1 MEKYIRA
8 LKKLSVLVVE
18 DDHFQQTALVHMINR
33 LHVHDVETA
42 SDGVIALEVL
52 TTRNVDIIICDLSM
66 PNMDGLALIRE
77 LSEQNF
83 TGSILLSSAMD
94 RSLIRSAA
102 NMTQTYGLRLLG
114 AINKPPEPKI
124 LLKFLLSH
132 YQIKKNKLNEN
143 TSIKLTKNEIEQA
156 IKNQD
161 IVPFFQPQICMNTGK
176 MISVESLVRLK
187 HPKYGVLSPVAFLDA
202 IEENNMMAELTE
214 IMYLNSIN
222 AMTKLPDTLNHLNLS
237 INISASS
244 LNNNIVEYLL
254 LNLET
259 DQIMEQRK
267 ITLEITEQVCISEY
281 KSAIE
286 ILSRLR
292 MRGFD
297 LAVDDF
303 GIGYSTMEQISQF
316 PFNEMK
322 IDRAFVSKMDTE
334 ESAYIIVESCI
345 LLAKNLGL
353 RIVAEGVENIHQWK
367 LLKALGCDVA
377 QGYFISK
384 PVPVEKLHNANE
396 KWLTQHLSSTT
407 INPLDFAP
415 AANTMQEAYI

>member
-33 LHVHDVETA
+33 LHIHDVETA
-42 SDGVIALEVL
+42 SDGIFALEIL
-52 TTRNVDIIICDLSM
+52 SNRNVDIIICDLSM

-83 TGSILLSSAMD
+83 TGSVLLSSAMD
-94 RSLIRSAA
+94 RSLIRSAT
-102 NMTQTYGLRLLG
+102 NMINTYGLKLLG
-114 AINKPPEPKI
+114 AINKPAEPKT
-124 LLKFLLSH
+124 LLKYLLSH

-143 TSIKLTKNEIEQA
+143 LSIKLTHNEIEQA

-161 IVPFFQPQICMNTGK
+161 LVPFFQPQICMETGNI
-176 MISVESLVRLK
+176 ISVESLVRLK
-187 HPKYGVLSPVAFLDA
+187 HPKYGVLSPIAFLDA

-214 IMYLNSIN
+214 IMYLTSIN
-222 AMTKLPDTLNHLNLS
+222 SMAKLPVTLKHLNLS

-259 DQIMEQRK
+259 DHIMQQRK
-267 ITLEITEQVCISEY
+267 ITLEITEQVCIAEY

-303 GIGYSTMEQISQF
+303 GTGYSTMEQISQF

-322 IDRAFVSKMDTE
+322 IDRAFVSKMDSE

-367 LLKALGCDVA
+367 LLKELRCDVA

-384 PVPVEKLHNANE
+384 PVPIENLHIVNE
-396 KWLTQHLSSTT
+396 KWQKQFQTLAS
-407 INPLDFAP
+407 INPRQFDSL
-415 AANTMQEAYI
+415 ANTIQGL

>member
-18 DDHFQQTALVHMINR
+18 DDQFQQTALVHMINR
-33 LHVHDVETA
+33 LHIHDVETA
-42 SDGVIALEVL
+42 SDGIFALEIL
-52 TTRNVDIIICDLSM
+52 SNRNVDIIICDLSM

-83 TGSILLSSAMD
+83 TGSVLLSSAMD
-94 RSLIRSAA
+94 RSLIRSAT
-102 NMTQTYGLRLLG
+102 NMINTYGLKLLG
-114 AINKPPEPKI
+114 AINKPPEPKT
-124 LLKFLLSH
+124 LLKYLLSH

-143 TSIKLTKNEIEQA
+143 LSIKLTHNEIEHA

-161 IVPFFQPQICMNTGK
+161 IVPFFQPQICMETGNI
-176 MISVESLVRLK
+176 ISVESLVRLK

-214 IMYLNSIN
+214 IMYLTSIN
-222 AMTKLPDTLNHLNLS
+222 SMAKLPVTLKHLNLS

-259 DQIMEQRK
+259 DHIMQQRK
-267 ITLEITEQVCISEY
+267 ITLEITEQVCIAEY

-303 GIGYSTMEQISQF
+303 GTGYSTMEQISQF

-322 IDRAFVSKMDTE
+322 IDRAFVSKMDSE

-367 LLKALGCDVA
+367 LLKELGCDVA
-377 QGYFISK
+377 QGYFINK
-384 PVPVEKLHNANE
+384 PVPIENLHIANE
-396 KWLTQHLSSTT
+396 KWQKQFQTLAS
-407 INPLDFAP
+407 INPRQFDSL
-415 AANTMQEAYI
+415 ANTIQGL